1 MNNKTLSSVYCVGCT
16 KLFKRLSTH
25 LAQDARCAPHYY
37 CGHTSKASHKES
49 VKTPTIP
56 NDRNFLREATSSTCL
71 NLSFSSSCCGS
82 PPVRKTEIFGD
93 NNLHVRNVHEL
104 DDDFVV
110 DADDS
115 NFVAFEDN
123 HPDVPIDQDA
133 LKTKKTNVKLIAVSL
148 ILMRNC

>member
-1 MNNKTLSSVYCVGCT
+1 
-16 KLFKRLSTH
+16 
-25 LAQDARCAPHYY
+25 
-37 CGHTSKASHKES
+37 
-49 VKTPTIP
+49 
-56 NDRNFLREATSSTCL
+56 
-71 NLSFSSSCCGS
+71 
-82 PPVRKTEIFGD
+82 
-93 NNLHVRNVHEL
+93 VHEL